1 MARIGLHGLKYAELT
16 VTGGVASYDAP
27 ATIGKAIGAKLAL
40 ELNSAELYAD
50 NALAE
55 SDYTFNKGTLTLTV
69 DNDDDTT
76 LAALLGRT
84 LGSTGEDA
92 GVTIRKNTD
101 VAPYVGVGRVITKI
115 VDGAYK
121 YKAEFLSKVK
131 FKEPAPEDKTKGET
145 VEFGTV
151 DLEGGIAVLPN
162 GEWSRSKTFDTKD
175 AAEAFL
181 DACFG
186 VSEG

>member
-16 VTGGVASYDAP
+16 DETAVTYGVP
-27 ATIGKAIGAKLAL
+27 AVIGKAIGAKLGY

-55 SDYTFNKGTLTLTV
+55 SDYTFNKGTLTLTIA
-69 DNDDDTT
+69 DDDDVTMGV
-76 LAALLGRT
+76 LLGRT
-84 LGSTGEDA
+84 LATGE
-92 GVTIRKNTD
+92 TIRTNKD
-101 VAPYVGVGRVITKI
+101 AAPYVGVGRVITKL

-131 FKEPAPEDKTKGET
+131 FKEPAPEDKTKGDS

-151 DLEGGIAVLPN
+151 EIEGMISVLPN
-162 GEWSRSKTFDTKD
+162 DTWSRSKTFPTK
-175 AAEAFL
+175 AEAEEYL
-181 DACFG
+181 DTCFG
-186 VSEG
+186 VVGG

>member
-16 VTGGVASYDAP
+16 DEADSGSYGTP
-27 ATIGKAIGAKLAL
+27 AVIGKAVGAKLAL

-69 DNDDDTT
+69 DDTDDTT
-76 LAALLGRT
+76 IGTLLGRT
-84 LGSTGEDA
+84 LTTGET
-92 GVTIRKNTD
+92 VRKNTD
-101 VAPYVGVGRVITKI
+101 TAPYVGVGRVITKL
-115 VDGAYK
+115 VNGAYK

-131 FKEPAPEDKTKGET
+131 FKEPAPEDKTKGES
-145 VEFGTV
+145 VEFATT
-151 DLEGGIAVLPN
+151 DLEGGIATLPN

-175 AAEAFL
+175 EAEAYI
-181 DACFG
+181 DTCFG
-186 VSEG
+186 VAEA

>member
-16 VTGGVASYDAP
+16 DEAAEAYAAP

-55 SDYTFNKGTLTLTV
+55 SDYTFNKGTLTLTL
-69 DNDDDTT
+69 DDTDDTT
-76 LAALLGRT
+76 LGKLLGRT
-84 LGSTGEDA
+84 VAASGTDA

-101 VAPYVGVGRVITKI
+101 TAPYVGVGRVLTKI
-115 VDGAYK
+115 MNGAYK

-131 FKEPAPEDKTKGET
+131 FKEPAPEDKTKGES
-145 VEFGTV
+145 VEFGTT
-151 DLEGGIAVLPN
+151 DLEGGIAVLPS
-162 GEWSRSKTFDTKD
+162 GEWSRSKTFDTK
-175 AAEAFL
+175 AEAETFI
-181 DACFG
+181 DTCFG
-186 VSEG
+186 VVVV